1 MGALVHTTTPAG
13 LVGDGLGIVFASG
26 SLVGGGGVY
35 SQSSVAAKSLSLMHT
50 RAVQIGGLG
59 GLGFSPCPCFC
70 GNFGKLWGP
79 IARLSRQPIRRS
91 VRSFR
96 KLEFRSQLRTD
107 DDSEKMNSEGL
118 ESESF
123 DDRISPSPS
132 PSPRADAPSDGEG
145 RGSRG
150 QQPQPQPKI
159 AYRLVTALASVA
171 VGALVVLSL
180 SVAYDGYDAD
190 LVKAQDLDLPFVEP
204 EVVTS
209 SSPRMISLAKH
220 LQSVGA
226 RMYGAFWCSHCYE
239 QKQMLGRE
247 AMKYVDYVECYPEG
261 YKKGVPIA
269 KPCDEANIQGFPT
282 WIIKGQILSGEQELD
297 DLAKV
302 SGFDKSQFE

>member
-1 MGALVHTTTPAG
+1 MGALAHTITPAG
-13 LVGDGLGIVFASG
+13 LVGDGLGSVFASG
-26 SLVGGGGVY
+26 SLVGGGGGNRVY
-35 SQSSVAAKSLSLMHT
+35 SQSSAAAKCLSLMHT

-59 GLGFSPCPCFC
+59 GLGLSPCPCFC
-70 GNFGKLWGP
+70 GKFGKLWGP

-91 VRSFR
+91 LRSFQ
-96 KLEFRSQLRTD
+96 KLESRSQLPTD
-107 DDSEKMNSEGL
+107 DDSEKKNSEGL
-118 ESESF
+118 ESESY
-123 DDRISPSPS
+123 DDRISPS

-180 SVAYDGYDAD
+180 SVAYDGYD

-226 RMYGAFWCSHCYE
+226 RMYGAFWCSHCFE

-261 YKKGVPIA
+261 YRKGVPIA
-269 KPCDEANIQGFPT
+269 KACDEANIQGFPT

-302 SGFDKSQFE
+302 SGFDKSQFK